1 MLYIWIR
8 SHFWGKYETSIRFHL
23 STIVPIFEF
32 CKKEW
37 LKNQTREQW
46 VAALLSLDSVHITW
60 KAPWM
65 TLKHMLFD
73 CGNKMWVPLLGL
85 WGVVSNVPILVCR
98 PYATEQFILATHGL
112 NQLEFAYRDLG
123 YAAQLVELS
132 KLWTEPQRAE
142 IARHNYDLAS

>member
-1 MLYIWIR
+1 MCTTVVYVD
-8 SHFWGKYETSIRFHL
+8 SKPFWGKCEISIRFHM

-37 LKNQTREQW
+37 PNDQTKEQW
-46 VAALLSLDSVHITW
+46 VATLLSLDPTHITW

-65 TLKHMLFD
+65 TLKHMLFG

-85 WGVVSNVPILVCR
+85 WGVVNYALILVCR
-98 PYATEQFILATHGL
+98 QYAVEQFIPATHGL
-112 NQLEFAYRDLG
+112 NQLEFAYGDPG

-132 KLWTEPQRAE
+132 KL
-142 IARHNYDLAS
+142 